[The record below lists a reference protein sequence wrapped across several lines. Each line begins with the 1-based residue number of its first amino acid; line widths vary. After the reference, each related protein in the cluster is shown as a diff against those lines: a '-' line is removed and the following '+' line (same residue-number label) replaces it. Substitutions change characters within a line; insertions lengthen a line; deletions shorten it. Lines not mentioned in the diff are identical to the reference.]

1 MTIIDLRDEAK
12 MPSKAKHKER
22 TQRNVELDEF
32 SIKLGIGVTI
42 KFNSATGEQVKKVQ
56 RHRLNRQYKEG
67 VSALVLC
74 LTLSREHIKQ

>member
-1 MTIIDLRDEAK
+1 MILGPKDEAQS
-12 MPSKAKHKER
+12 PSKARNEER

-32 SIKLGIGVTI
+32 SIKLGVGVTI

-67 VSALVLC
+67 VSALVLR